1 MTKNTPFKERHVWC
15 RVEDFPVVLEYARKY
30 ANKRTVV
37 IAPDKDGLRTEV
49 VESVKSSVGEEVES
63 VFGKKKDVNIPDA
76 GVEKS
81 FVEALD
87 RERREEE
94 SVEQKATLSASAKTA
109 QNAPSAN
116 PPVTAT
122 KASELGIPAALLV
135 RIRLALGPD
144 LYRSIESEGLLK
156 ELADIVATK
165 NLPSREIPG
174 AALDLLRRKESESRT
189 GVRLQEPSKKAEVKQ
204 ESVIDTLARLNPN
217 LSRDDVEKLY
227 NDHLEILKKTLSLGL
242 SAEETKQILSEFYTN
257 MNDTLSLLG
266 AETET
271 ARKSS
276 EETVDS
282 VSRTPTNTLTST
294 TATGSAPPAQKAD
307 SPSVPQMTDAVP
319 NEGGRLEISEETP
332 PVRGGKESVS
342 PMSEERKEPS
352 KKDGK
357 LSKMFKVNKA
367 FMKTVL
373 GMEKDSGVIEVE
385 GRRVR
390 VLRGSPTE
398 LRKLLE
404 SGVAYKLFS
413 RAQGKYLERISDAM
427 PGNYIITIGGYNM
440 DIHIE

>member
-1 MTKNTPFKERHVWC
+1 
-15 RVEDFPVVLEYARKY
+15 
-30 ANKRTVV
+30 
-37 IAPDKDGLRTEV
+37 
-49 VESVKSSVGEEVES
+49 
-63 VFGKKKDVNIPDA
+63 
-76 GVEKS
+76 
-81 FVEALD
+81 
-87 RERREEE
+87 
-94 SVEQKATLSASAKTA
+94 
-109 QNAPSAN
+109 
-116 PPVTAT
+116 
-122 KASELGIPAALLV
+122 
-135 RIRLALGPD
+135 
-144 LYRSIESEGLLK
+144 
-156 ELADIVATK
+156 
-165 NLPSREIPG
+165 
-174 AALDLLRRKESESRT
+174 LDLLRRKESESRT
-189 GVRLQEPSKKAEVKQ
+189 AAQLQEPSKKAEVRQ

-227 NDHLEILKKTLSLGL
+227 NEHLEILKKTLSLGL

-266 AETET
+266 ADVETET
-271 ARKSS
+271 VQKSS

-282 VSRTPTNTLTST
+282 VSRTPTSMLTST
-294 TATGSAPPAQKAD
+294 TATGGTPPAQKAD
-307 SPSVPQMTDAVP
+307 SLSVPQMTDAVP

-390 VLRGSPTE
+390 VLRGSPAE

-440 DIHIE
+440 DVHIE